1 MKRQTYTPEIKER
14 AVRMLIEA
22 SSDYPSTWSA
32 IQAIASKIGCT
43 PETLRSWHKK
53 HIDQTIPAS
62 VQAQSDKERIK
73 ALERENK
80 ELKQANEIIRKAAG
94 LGSPGGARPSTQIM
108 VQFIDDYRGSYGVEL
123 ICRVL
128 PIAPST
134 YHRTKDLECCP
145 ERRSLRSQHDDY
157 YLSEIKRIWQDSKC
171 RYGTRKV
178 WQQLKA
184 EGIHPARCTVER
196 LMRQHGMQ
204 GIWRGKGKITTKS
217 RDDQKRADDLVNR
230 NFNAHRPNQ
239 LWVADFTYIKT
250 LSGWVY
256 TAFIIDVFARAIVG
270 WKVSDRMNTDMVM
283 AALNQAIADRNH
295 PKDVIH
301 HSDRGVQYLSIR
313 YTDKMADSG
322 VIASVGTTGD
332 SYDNALAET
341 VNGLYKTEVIEYLK
355 QQWRDACDVELAT
368 LEWVDWFNK
377 TRIHSTIGYVSP
389 FEFERRYY
397 DSFIES
403 DKAA

>member
-1 MKRQTYTPEIKER
+1 
-14 AVRMLIEA
+14 
-22 SSDYPSTWSA
+22 
-32 IQAIASKIGCT
+32 
-43 PETLRSWHKK
+43 
-53 HIDQTIPAS
+53 
-62 VQAQSDKERIK
+62 
-73 ALERENK
+73 
-80 ELKQANEIIRKAAG
+80 
-94 LGSPGGARPSTQIM
+94 M
-108 VQFIDDYRGSYGVEL
+108 VDFIDVNKQEYGIEP

-134 YHRTKDLECCP
+134 YHRAKDLESYP
-145 ERRSLRSQHDDY
+145 EKRSLRSQHDDFY
-157 YLSEIKRIWQDSKC
+157 ISEIKRIWQDSKC
-171 RYGTRKV
+171 RYGARKV
-178 WQQLKA
+178 WQQMKADGLKV
-184 EGIHPARCTVER
+184 ARCTIER
-196 LMRQHGMQ
+196 LMRQHGLQ
-204 GIWRGKGKITTKS
+204 GVWRGKGKITTNS

-230 NFNAHRPNQ
+230 NFSAYRPNQ

-250 LSGWVY
+250 TSGWVY

-270 WKVSDRMNTDMVM
+270 WKVSNRMNTNMVM

-341 VNGLYKTEVIEYLK
+341 VNGLYKSEVIEYLK
-355 QQWRDACDVELAT
+355 EQWHGVNDVELAT

-377 TRIHSTIGYVSP
+377 TRLHSTIGYVSP
-389 FEFERRYY
+389 FEFEKRYY
-397 DSFIES
+397 DNLTLSGI
-403 DKAA
+403 AA

>member
-22 SSDYPSTWSA
+22 ANDYPSTWSA
-32 IQAIASKIGCT
+32 IQAIAPKVGCT

-62 VQAQSDKERIK
+62 VQAQSQEQRIK
-73 ALERENK
+73 ELERENK
-80 ELKQANEIIRKAAG
+80 ELKQANEIIRKAAAFFG
-94 LGSPGGARPSTQIM
+94 PGGARPPTKVM
-108 VQFIDDYRGSYGVEL
+108 VDFIDDHKDSYGVEL

-134 YHRTKDLECCP
+134 YYRAQDLSDNP
-145 ERRSLRSQHDDY
+145 HKRSLRSQHDDFY
-157 YLSEIKRIWQDSKC
+157 IGEIRRIWQDSKC
-171 RYGTRKV
+171 RYGARKV
-178 WQQLKA
+178 WQQMKTD
-184 EGIHPARCTVER
+184 GIHVARCTIER
-196 LMRQHGMQ
+196 LMRQHGLQ
-204 GIWRGKGKITTKS
+204 GVWRGKGKITTYS

-230 NFNAHRPNQ
+230 NFNARQPNQ

-250 LSGWVY
+250 TSGWVY

-270 WKVSDRMNTDMVM
+270 WKVSNRMNTDMVM

-301 HSDRGVQYLSIR
+301 HSDRGVHYLSIR
-313 YTDKMADSG
+313 YTDKMMDCG

-341 VNGLYKTEVIEYLK
+341 VNGLYKSEVIHYLK
-355 QQWRDACDVELAT
+355 ENWTGVNDVELAT

-377 TRIHSTIGYVSP
+377 KRLHSTIGYVSP
-389 FEFERRYY
+389 FEFEKRY
-397 DSFIES
+397 
-403 DKAA
+403 

>member
-1 MKRQTYTPEIKER
+1 
-14 AVRMLIEA
+14 V
-22 SSDYPSTWSA
+22 
-32 IQAIASKIGCT
+32 
-43 PETLRSWHKK
+43 
-53 HIDQTIPAS
+53 
-62 VQAQSDKERIK
+62 
-73 ALERENK
+73 
-80 ELKQANEIIRKAAG
+80 
-94 LGSPGGARPSTQIM
+94 M
-108 VQFIDDYRGSYGVEL
+108 VQFIDENKSIYGIPA

-134 YHRTKDLECCP
+134 YYRAKELELSP
-145 ERRSLRSQHDDY
+145 EKRSQRSHHDDF
-157 YLSEIKRIWQDSKC
+157 YLGEIKQIWTQSKC
-171 RYGTRKV
+171 RYGVRKV
-178 WQQLKA
+178 WKQLKA
-184 EGIHPARCTVER
+184 EGIHLARCTVER

-204 GIWRGKGKITTKS
+204 GVWRGKGKITTKS
-217 RDDQKRADDLVNR
+217 RDNQKRADDLINR
-230 NFNAHRPNQ
+230 NFKAHRPNQ

-256 TAFIIDVFARAIVG
+256 TAFIIDLFARAIVG

-283 AALNQAIADRNH
+283 AALNQAIADKNN

-341 VNGLYKTEVIEYLK
+341 VNGLYKVEVIEYLK
-355 QQWRDACDVELAT
+355 QQWRDAYDVELAT

-377 TRIHSTIGYVSP
+377 TRIHSTIGYVSRV
-389 FEFERRYY
+389 EFERRYY
-397 DSFIES
+397 DSLIES

>member
-1 MKRQTYTPEIKER
+1 MKTRNYTPEIKER

-22 SSDYPSTWSA
+22 ANDYPSIWSA
-32 IQAIASKIGCT
+32 IKAIAPKIGCT

-53 HIDQTIPAS
+53 HIDQTIPAN

-73 ALERENK
+73 ELERENK

-94 LGSPGGARPSTQIM
+94 LGSSGGEGPSTQVM
-108 VQFIDDYRGSYGVEL
+108 VDFIDDHKKNYGIEP

-134 YHRTKDLECCP
+134 YYRAKNLEYCP
-145 ERRSLRSQHDDY
+145 EKRSLRSQHDDY
-157 YLSEIKRIWQDSKC
+157 YLSEIKRIWQDSKF
-171 RYGTRKV
+171 RYGVRKV
-178 WQQLKA
+178 WQHMKADELKV
-184 EGIHPARCTVER
+184 ARCTVER
-196 LMRQHGMQ
+196 LMKQYGLQ
-204 GIWRGKGKITTKS
+204 GIWRGKGKITTNS

-239 LWVADFTYIKT
+239 LWVADFTYVKT

-270 WKVSDRMNTDMVM
+270 WKVSNRMNTDMVM
-283 AALNQAIADRNH
+283 AALNQAITDRNN

-301 HSDRGVQYLSIR
+301 HSDRGVQYLSIS
-313 YTDKMADSG
+313 YTSRMTDSG
-322 VIASVGTTGD
+322 VIASVGTKGD

-341 VNGLYKTEVIEYLK
+341 VNGLYKTEVIHYLK
-355 QQWRDACDVELAT
+355 QNWTGVNDVELAT

-377 TRIHSTIGYVSP
+377 TRLHSKIGYVSP
-389 FEFERRYY
+389 F
-397 DSFIES
+397 
-403 DKAA
+403 

>member
-1 MKRQTYTPEIKER
+1 MKTRNYTPEIKER

-22 SSDYPSTWSA
+22 LGDYPSTWSA
-32 IQAIASKIGCT
+32 IQAIAPKIGCT

-73 ALERENK
+73 ELERECR
-80 ELKQANEIIRKAAG
+80 ELKQANEIIRKAAAFFG
-94 LGSPGGARPSTQIM
+94 PGGARPLTKIM
-108 VQFIDDYRGSYGVEL
+108 IQFIDDHKNNYRVEL

-134 YHRTKDLECCP
+134 YHRAKDLESYP
-145 ERRSLRSQHDDY
+145 EKRSLRSQHDDFY
-157 YLSEIKRIWQDSKC
+157 ISEIKRIWQDSKC
-171 RYGTRKV
+171 RYGARKV
-178 WQQLKA
+178 WQQMKADGLKV
-184 EGIHPARCTVER
+184 ARCTIER
-196 LMRQHGMQ
+196 LMRQHGLQ
-204 GIWRGKGKITTKS
+204 GVWRGKGKITTNS

-230 NFNAHRPNQ
+230 NFSAHRPNQ

-250 LSGWVY
+250 ISGWVY

-270 WKVSDRMNTDMVM
+270 WKVSNRMNTDMVM
-283 AALNQAIADRNH
+283 AALNQAIADRNY

-313 YTDKMADSG
+313 YTDKMATCG

-341 VNGLYKTEVIEYLK
+341 VNGLYKSEVIHYLK
-355 QQWRDACDVELAT
+355 QNWTGVNDVELAT
-368 LEWVDWFNK
+368 LEWVDWFNR
-377 TRIHSTIGYVSP
+377 TRLHSTIGYVSP
-389 FEFERRYY
+389 FEFEKRYY
-397 DSFIES
+397 DNLILSGI
-403 DKAA
+403 AA